1 MNPDRED
8 ALFRVAYRHLRS
20 QHKKRWGPEL
30 PIDYET
36 FTSLATKPCTYCGHV
51 GSNKIKDVQRGKVI
65 SDTVLRTNGI
75 DRIDNH
81 LGYTLANSTTACRF
95 CNSAKSIMS
104 VDYFK
109 AWVKQVY
116 KHLDL
121 SE

>member
-20 QHKKRWGPEL
+20 RHKKRWGPE
-30 PIDYET
+30 PHIDYET
-36 FTSLATKPCTYCGHV
+36 FKSLVTKPCVYCGHV

-75 DRIDNH
+75 DRMDSH
-81 LGYTLANSTTACRF
+81 LGYTIDNSTTACRF

-104 VDYFK
+104 VDYFR
-109 AWVKQVY
+109 AWIKQCY
-116 KHLDL
+116 DFMGMN
-121 SE
+121 